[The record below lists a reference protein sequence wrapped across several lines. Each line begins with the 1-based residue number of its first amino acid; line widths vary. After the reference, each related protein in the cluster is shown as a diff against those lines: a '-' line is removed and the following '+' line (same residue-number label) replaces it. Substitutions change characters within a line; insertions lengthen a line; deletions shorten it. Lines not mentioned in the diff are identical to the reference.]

1 MDLVEVIKRSIS
13 GYIFVFPG
21 LLLYFLGLNK
31 IGKRQTKAHTITSF
45 VFCYYLIGILTMTG
59 IGKLGDFS
67 PTIVW
72 FPFIEIRRS
81 LMDIV
86 LNIFLFTPLGVF
98 LSLLYEKYNNINKT
112 ILTTF
117 LISLSIESFQMFGRG
132 TTDINDLIANTVGVC
147 LGYVM
152 YKILTILFP
161 REYIKLFNAVEIND
175 YFEVLFCWLYSFLL
189 VLTIQPFIIHLLFRL
204 G

>member
-59 IGKLGDFS
+59 IGKLGDFY

-189 VLTIQPFIIHLLFRL
+189 MLTIQPFIIHLLFRL

>member
-1 MDLVEVIKRSIS
+1 
-13 GYIFVFPG
+13 
-21 LLLYFLGLNK
+21 
-31 IGKRQTKAHTITSF
+31 
-45 VFCYYLIGILTMTG
+45 
-59 IGKLGDFS
+59 
-67 PTIVW
+67 
-72 FPFIEIRRS
+72 
-81 LMDIV
+81 
-86 LNIFLFTPLGVF
+86 
-98 LSLLYEKYNNINKT
+98 
-112 ILTTF
+112 
-117 LISLSIESFQMFGRG
+117 MFGRG

-189 VLTIQPFIIHLLFRL
+189 MLTIQPFIIHLLFRL